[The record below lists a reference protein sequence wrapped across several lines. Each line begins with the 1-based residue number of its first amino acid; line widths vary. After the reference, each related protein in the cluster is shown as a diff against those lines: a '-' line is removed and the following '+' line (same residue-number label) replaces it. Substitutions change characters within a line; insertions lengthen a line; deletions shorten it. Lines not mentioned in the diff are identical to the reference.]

1 MWSCGV
7 SGDLAEAFAGVAG
20 AADEFGLSAAW
31 AGGDFVSDEVVE
43 FFAGLAL
50 GPPGFGYSRQRAAE
64 VIHDR

>member
-1 MWSCGV
+1 M
-7 SGDLAEAFAGVAG
+7 
-20 AADEFGLSAAW
+20 SAAW